1 MPSSGCTQQNK
12 FVQISSEMRHQVRD
26 RLQMILSSMELDR
39 PQEMIEH
46 ISELVNIAN
55 RYLDEHPHRT
65 Q

>member
-1 MPSSGCTQQNK
+1 
-12 FVQISSEMRHQVRD
+12 VQISSEVRHQVRD

-39 PQEMIEH
+39 PHDMIQH

-55 RYLDEHPHRT
+55 RYLDEHPLRT